1 MGRRRSVVGVLLA
14 SALAGATVVG
24 VGGAGAATPADGP
37 VPTVRPA
44 TGGTGSANLV
54 STSFDLGGFGYVQ
67 EEFVVSG
74 TATAYTAPTPLP
86 SDGEWSATPATTA
99 PFVTRIVVVRPTRTR
114 DFSGTVFQEWLN
126 VSAGFDSAPGWT
138 LAHLE
143 ILRSG
148 AAWVGVSAQA
158 VGVQGGQSTVAG
170 IQAGGLR
177 GADPERYAPLTHPGD
192 SYSYDIFTQAGRA
205 VRDADVL
212 GPLRVRRLVATGE
225 SQSAT
230 RLVTYADAVQ
240 PLTREFDGFLIHS
253 RFGGAAALSQAPLPV
268 ITAPVPTFVRADLGV
283 PVLQFETETDV
294 GRLGFAV
301 ARQDDTKRLRTW
313 EVAGTAHADAYTG
326 SLGFGDVGDG
336 RAEVTLLDYTNPS
349 RGPLNCATPVNAGP
363 HWVVLMAA
371 YRHLDAWVRD
381 GTLPPRSP
389 RLAGSAGPPA
399 SMGAPGS
406 PPVPTFVIERDAD
419 GIAVGGIRTPL
430 VDAPRAAMTGEA
442 NEGGSFCAL
451 FGRTVPFSADRVTA
465 GYPTREDYV
474 QAFATANRRAVRQGF
489 LLAPDARRLQAAAA
503 SVPFPGV
510 G

>member
-1 MGRRRSVVGVLLA
+1 MGRKVLVSVLLVVASVVPAVA
-14 SALAGATVVG
+14 A
-24 VGGAGAATPADGP
+24 GGAETPPTDGP

-44 TGGTGSANLV
+44 AGGAGRANLV
-54 STSFDLGGFGYVQ
+54 STSFDLAAFGYVQ

-74 TATAYTAPTPLP
+74 TATAYSAPTPLP
-86 SDGEWSATPATTA
+86 SDGRWSATPATTA
-99 PFVTRIVVVRPTRTR
+99 PFVTRLVVVRPDRAR

-177 GADPERYAPLTHPGD
+177 GADPDRYADLTHPGD
-192 SYSYDIFTQAGRA
+192 SYSYDIFTQSGRA
-205 VRDADVL
+205 VREAGVL
-212 GPLRVRRLVATGE
+212 GPLRPRRLIATGE

-253 RFGGAAALSQAPLPV
+253 RFGGAAALSQVPLPV
-268 ITAPVPTFVRADLGV
+268 ITAPVPTFVRSDLGV

-326 SLGFGDVGDG
+326 AVGFGDVGDG
-336 RAEVTLLDYTNPS
+336 RAEAALLDYANPS

-363 HWVVLMAA
+363 HWMVLMAA
-371 YRHLDAWVRD
+371 YRHLDAWTRD

-389 RLAGSAGPPA
+389 RFAGSEGPPA

-430 VDAPRAAMTGEA
+430 VDAPRATMTGEA

-451 FGRTVPFSADRVTA
+451 FGRTVPFTAAQVTTK
-465 GYPTREDYV
+465 YPTAADYV
-474 QAFATANRRAVRQGF
+474 RAFTAAGRRAVRQGY
-489 LLAPDARRLQAAAA
+489 LLAPDARRLQDAAAA
-503 SVPFPGV
+503 TAFPGV